1 MEYLYFLG
9 RISICFVLGIT
20 IGIERQWRKRI
31 AGIRTITLVCL
42 GAFLFVSVSQLTE
55 VNDATRIA
63 AQVVSGIGFLGAGVI
78 LKDGTNIR
86 GLNTAATLWCSA
98 SIGTLTALGLIVEAV
113 IGVGYILLTNIFLR
127 FLSRKMLKKNSNVQ
141 IDRYSLNILCEE
153 NKEMIIKN
161 LLIQKLKSQQSSIK
175 SFVTKKVDGQI
186 KIEAKLDIV
195 NNSFDSIDS
204 IINKMCLE
212 PGVYSVDFDRK
223 INYTDDDDDDCEI
236 TE

>member
-1 MEYLYFLG
+1 MEYLYFLV
-9 RISICFVLGIT
+9 RITICFVLGIT

-42 GAFLFVSVSQLTE
+42 GAFLFVSVSTLTAASD
-55 VNDATRIA
+55 VTRIA

-78 LKDGTNIR
+78 LKDGANIK

-98 SIGTLTALGLIVEAV
+98 SIGTLCALGLILEAV
-113 IGVGYILLTNIFLR
+113 IGVLYILLTNILLR
-127 FLSRKMLKKNSNVQ
+127 FISGKMLKKNSKVQ
-141 IDRYSLNILCEE
+141 TNCYSLAILCDS

-175 SFVTKKVDGQI
+175 SFVTKKVDDQI
-186 KIEAKLDIV
+186 KIEAKLEVIS
-195 NNSFDSIDS
+195 NSIDS
-204 IINKMCLE
+204 MDIIINKLCIE
-212 PGVYSVDFDRK
+212 PGVYSVDFDK
-223 INYTDDDDDDCEI
+223 IMNYTDDDDDCEI